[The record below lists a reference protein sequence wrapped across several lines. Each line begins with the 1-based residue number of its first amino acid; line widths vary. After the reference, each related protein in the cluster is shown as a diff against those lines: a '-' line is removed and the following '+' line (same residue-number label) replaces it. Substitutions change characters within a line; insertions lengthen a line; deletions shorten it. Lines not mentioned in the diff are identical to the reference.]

1 MIGVKGLMVGNIV
14 LNENNK
20 PIIITYD
27 YMESLFEYANWD
39 DLNPINLTPKILE
52 QAGFEEN
59 GDDCYVIK
67 CESIYFGYYEFEWKG
82 DGFNVYD
89 LSGVLVVFIEYL
101 HELQNFYQF
110 YNKTELPIDID
121 KLEL

>member
-1 MIGVKGLMVGNIV
+1 MVGNAV

-52 QAGFEEN
+52 QAGFEKYADTMFLFNYQGFTFTYLYTYSGGDWYFELN
-59 GDDCYVIK
+59 GDRLNI
-67 CESIYFGYYEFEWKG
+67 S
-82 DGFNVYD
+82 
-89 LSGVLVVFIEYL
+89 YL
-101 HELQNFYQF
+101 HEVQNIIYILCD
-110 YNKTELPIDID
+110 KTELPIDID